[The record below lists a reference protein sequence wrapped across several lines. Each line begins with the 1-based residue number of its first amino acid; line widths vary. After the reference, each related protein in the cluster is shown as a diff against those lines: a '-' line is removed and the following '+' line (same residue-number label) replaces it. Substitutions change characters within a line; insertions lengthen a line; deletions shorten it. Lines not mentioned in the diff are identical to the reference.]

1 MDDVWMETRMMNP
14 KKKFLHAVY
23 VLNHINDYCQENPE
37 SQDVIIRCYDGDVS
51 CNSLFLAAI
60 SHMLRGYLKEIEQ
73 TFQEPLIIASSLH
86 SQEVHTFFRY
96 VKNKTT
102 FLSF

>member
-1 MDDVWMETRMMNP
+1 MDDDVWMETRMMHP

-37 SQDVIIRCYDGDVS
+37 SQNVIIRCFDGDVP

-60 SHMLRGYLKEIEQ
+60 SNMLKGYLNEIEK
-73 TFQEPLIIASSLH
+73 TYQEPLIIASNLH
-86 SQEVHTFFRY
+86 IQEVNTFFRY
-96 VKNKTT
+96 A
-102 FLSF
+102 LP